1 MVNYQKSNN
10 MIDAVAGINEEELNS
25 LSLEIIDR
33 KDRISEILEKINA
46 CMGRLED
53 RYQGPPYDKIMQYY
67 EELSASYPT
76 IKENIKSYSDDFQAL
91 INKMHENEK
100 LLAGLFQDLTDEVN
114 KQANTINSTLD
125 Q

>member
-1 MVNYQKSNN
+1 MVNNKKFNN

-53 RYQGPPYDKIMQYY
+53 CYQGPPYDKIMQYY
-67 EELSASYPT
+67 EELSSSFPT
-76 IKENIKSYSDDFQAL
+76 IKDNIKSYSDDLQTL
-91 INKMHENEK
+91 ITKMHENDQY
-100 LLAGLFQDLTDEVN
+100 LAGLFQDLTDDVVR
-114 KQANTINSTLD
+114 QTNSNNFTLE

>member
-53 RYQGPPYDKIMQYY
+53 CYQGPPYDKIMQYY

-114 KQANTINSTLD
+114 KQTNTINSTLD

>member
-1 MVNYQKSNN
+1 

-53 RYQGPPYDKIMQYY
+53 YYQGPPYDKIMQYY
-67 EELSASYPT
+67 EELSSSFST
-76 IKENIKSYSDDFQAL
+76 IKENIKSYSDDLQTL
-91 INKMHENEK
+91 ITKMHENDRY
-100 LLAGLFQDLTDEVN
+100 LAGLFQDLTDDVVR
-114 KQANTINSTLD
+114 QTNSNNFTLE